1 MDFNETLVKMQET
14 TIPTQTLKNPA
25 VSGEID
31 KKNAELQKKGKQ
43 IQVDPK
49 TGIVKV
55 TAYDK
60 VAAGAVNMLNKIK

>member
-1 MDFNETLVKMQET
+1 MDFNETLARLQET
-14 TIPTQTLKNPA
+14 TLPTQTLKNPA
-25 VSGEID
+25 VSAAVD

-43 IQVDPK
+43 VQVDPK
-49 TGIVKV
+49 TGKLSV